1 MAAKLLEKPKYEPEE
16 LEKIIGF
23 IMSMTTLYDLRGSD
37 WTEDAKK
44 GIEDWILEPKA
55 LILSIYFKGDR
66 LKATSDIPLVPVYD
80 LMYFLRPPDFIFKA
94 DTFHDDI
101 VFGTFVDSV
110 ESNLIQMLELVYAPY
125 FFAITTWPESK

>member
-1 MAAKLLEKPKYEPEE
+1 
-16 LEKIIGF
+16 
-23 IMSMTTLYDLRGSD
+23 MTTLYDLRDSD

-125 FFAITTWPESK
+125 FFAIATWPESK